1 MLVPHITLKDIVN
14 DPDKFIKPYHSDYLA
29 MYSTFLKGIVRD
41 PVLMTVPID
50 DHMVHRGDGVFEV
63 FKCINGNIYQLEAH
77 LKRLENSRVLAFIRE
92 PDEYPDIRGFIIE
105 TIKAGGS
112 PTCMIRLF
120 IGRGPGSMTAN
131 PYDCKKSYLYIF
143 ISMFHPCPE
152 EMYEKGVS
160 VITSK
165 IPLKPGVFANIKSL
179 NYLPNVMMAREAQD
193 AGVKFVLS
201 LDEDGYVAEGST
213 ENIGIV
219 DRDDGLIFP
228 GLDRILEG
236 TTLARA
242 VWLAKKLVSEGL
254 LTDIRFEPFKPDAVY
269 KAKEMI
275 FFGTTLDALPGVLY
289 NGHEIGGKK
298 IGPVAKRLLSL
309 IREDIKHGDADILT
323 RVDF

>member
-14 DPDKFIKPYHSDYLA
+14 NTDKFIKPYHSDYLA
-29 MYSTFLKGIVRD
+29 MYSTFWEGIVHD

-50 DHMVHRGDGVFEV
+50 DHMVHRGDGVFEA

-77 LKRLENSRVLAFIRE
+77 LKRLENSRALAFIRE
-92 PDEYPDIRGFIIE
+92 PDEYPEIREFIIE

-131 PYDCKKSYLYIF
+131 PFDCKKSYLYIL
-143 ISMFHPCPE
+143 ISLFHPCLK

-165 IPLKPGVFANIKSL
+165 IPLKPGIFAKIKSL
-179 NYLPNVMMAREAQD
+179 NYLPNVMMSREAQD
-193 AGVKFVLS
+193 AGVKFVIS

-219 DRDDGLIFP
+219 DRHDSLIFP
-228 GLDRILEG
+228 EIDRILVG
-236 TTLARA
+236 TTLSRA
-242 VWLAKKLVSEGL
+242 ACLAKQLVIEGL
-254 LTDIRFEPFKPDAVY
+254 LTDIRFESFKPDAVY

-275 FFGTTLDALPGVLY
+275 FFGTTLDVLPGVLY
-289 NGHEIGGKK
+289 NGHEINGKK

-309 IREDIKHGDADILT
+309 IREDIKHGDGDIVT
-323 RVDF
+323 KVDF